1 MFFVGMNNVVIRNT
15 VFAEKLPERFMAVL
29 GVFGIIYNEEYF
41 FQNSSCQACTA
52 SEVPSNIFVVRIK
65 SG

>member
-29 GVFGIIYNEEYF
+29 GVFGIIMRNISFKTPAARRVLHQKYLPIF
-41 FQNSSCQACTA
+41 SSYGLK
-52 SEVPSNIFVVRIK
+52 VDD
-65 SG
+65 